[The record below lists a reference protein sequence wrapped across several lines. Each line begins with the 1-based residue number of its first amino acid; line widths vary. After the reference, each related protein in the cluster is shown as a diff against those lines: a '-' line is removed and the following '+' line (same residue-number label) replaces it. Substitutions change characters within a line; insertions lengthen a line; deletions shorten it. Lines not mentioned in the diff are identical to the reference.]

1 MDHWMVNS
9 AIGRAAILLLTI
21 MLSEAASSRV
31 IAQTLLDP
39 NSGPK
44 PSQPSGSAKPQPALR
59 NKFCS
64 SFGPGFV
71 QLPGT
76 DTCVK
81 IGGFISTESA
91 VNRTR

>member
-1 MDHWMVNS
+1 MDHWVVNS
-9 AIGRAAILLLTI
+9 STGRAAIVVLI
-21 MLSEAASSRV
+21 MTLSEAASSRA

-39 NSGPK
+39 NPGPK
-44 PSQPSGSAKPQPALR
+44 PSQPSSSAKPQPALR
-59 NKFCS
+59 NKSCS

-81 IGGFISTESA
+81 VGGFISTESA
-91 VNRTR
+91 INRAR